1 MRTASTPNR
10 YLSLWLRCLSTDR
23 LRRKSAAPDDAL
35 VVAGLR
41 DNALRIVALD
51 DAAAAL
57 GLRHGMPL
65 ADARAM
71 HPGLCVAEDDAR
83 ADGELLASICDWCLR
98 WTPLAAL
105 DPPDGIFL
113 DISGC
118 AHLFGGEAG
127 LLADVLHRF
136 ARIGFHARAAIA
148 DSAGAAWA
156 LARYGDEAGTIVAP
170 DCAREAIE
178 PLPLAALR
186 LDAETVS
193 ALASVGLKRVADI
206 LDLPRA
212 PLAARFGAGLIE
224 RLERALGR
232 LEEPISPRLPVA
244 PYVAERS
251 FPEPIG
257 RIEDIESITLTLARR
272 LQPMLERRGE
282 GARRLELCLFRTD
295 GAVKRVE
302 AGASRPLRD
311 PDQIAALFAERFAAL
326 SDELDPGFGFDLV
339 RLSALSAEAAPAV
352 ARQFGESAEEEDL
365 ARLVDRLGAR
375 LGLNRVQRIVAG
387 NTWLPEQAAATAPA
401 HCTMPDAIGWSV
413 PDLDT
418 PAPVRPLRL
427 FERPEPI
434 DAVAEVPDGPPVR
447 FRWRRAL
454 HQVVRAEGPER
465 IAPAWWSAGPKPT
478 RDYYRVED
486 EAGQRFW
493 LYREGLYALE
503 AAYPR
508 WFLHGLFA

>member
-1 MRTASTPNR
+1 
-10 YLSLWLRCLSTDR
+10 
-23 LRRKSAAPDDAL
+23 
-35 VVAGLR
+35 V
-41 DNALRIVALD
+41 VALD

-71 HPGLCVAEDDAR
+71 HPGLRVAEEDAHADD
-83 ADGELLASICDWCLR
+83 ELLAKICDWCLR

-127 LLADVLHRF
+127 LLDNMLRRF
-136 ARIGFHARAAIA
+136 ERLGFHVRAAIA

-156 LARYGDEAGTIVAP
+156 MARYGDEAGTIVALQ
-170 DCAREAIE
+170 CACEAIE

-193 ALASVGLKRVADI
+193 ALASVGLKRIGDI
-206 LDLPRA
+206 LELPRA

-224 RLERALGR
+224 QLEHALGR
-232 LEEPISPRLPVA
+232 LEEPISPLQPVA

-257 RIEDIESITLTLARR
+257 RLEDVEGVTLALARR
-272 LQPMLERRGE
+272 LAPMLERRGE
-282 GARRLELCLFRTD
+282 GARRLELLLFRTD

-302 AGASRPLRD
+302 AGASRPLCD
-311 PDQIAALFAERFAAL
+311 PDQIAALFMERFAAL
-326 SDELDPGFGFDLV
+326 GDELDPGFGFDLV
-339 RLSALSAEAAPAV
+339 RLSALATETAPAI
-352 ARQFGESAEEEDL
+352 ARQFGEGAEEEDL

-375 LGLNRVQRIVAG
+375 LGLARVQRIVTGDA
-387 NTWLPEQAAATAPA
+387 WLPEQAAAAAPA
-401 HCTMPDAIGWSV
+401 YCTTPDPQSWIRAAA
-413 PDLDT
+413 DLDA
-418 PAPVRPLRL
+418 PAPARPLRL

-465 IAPAWWSAGPKPT
+465 IAPAWWNAGPKPT

-503 AAYPR
+503 AAHPR